1 MSAEIPTN
9 IEVGLLGNLRKLL
22 MLLPDSTVRR
32 VVGQVLQHET
42 LIAIAHNPSIIIR
55 TAVIRV
61 SPVYALLIQWN
72 LRIKDTWGPEQVS
85 FIQRCP
91 LFGG

>member
-1 MSAEIPTN
+1 MYKPPLLYGPPCIIAGQLTKDSEVSAEIPAN

-61 SPVYALLIQWN
+61 SPAYALLI
-72 LRIKDTWGPEQVS
+72 LPT
-85 FIQRCP
+85 
-91 LFGG
+91 